1 MLNNIGTQT
10 INTERLLLRKFKLTD
25 SEMMFKNWA
34 NDPEVFKFFRRNPH
48 NELSETEEVIKKWVN
63 EYEDGHCYNWAIEL
77 KKMSEIIGQ
86 ISIVDFNEKFSS
98 CEVAYSIGRKF
109 WGKGITTEALKA
121 VINYMIK
128 EVNINRFEAR
138 FNTKNIAS
146 GKVMEKAGMK
156 YEGTLREVKINRNGD
171 YYDMS
176 VYSILRSDIL

>member
-1 MLNNIGTQT
+1 
-10 INTERLLLRKFKLTD
+10 
-25 SEMMFKNWA
+25 
-34 NDPEVFKFFRRNPH
+34 
-48 NELSETEEVIKKWVN
+48 
-63 EYEDGHCYNWAIEL
+63 
-77 KKMSEIIGQ
+77 
-86 ISIVDFNEKFSS
+86 
-98 CEVAYSIGRKF
+98 
-109 WGKGITTEALKA
+109 
-121 VINYMIK
+121 MIK